1 VDVKVLITG
10 TDGYIGCLLAPYL
23 LNAGHEVV
31 GLDTNYFHDAVLGGP
46 PAGNYP
52 VITKDVRDVEL
63 KDLDGVDAVAHL
75 AGLSNDA
82 LGELSRRVTFDI
94 NHRATVR
101 LATLCKQAGIER
113 FVYSSSCSVYG
124 KSSAD
129 VVDEESPFDPQTDY
143 AVCKMLDERELS
155 DLADDRF
162 SPTFLRN
169 ATAYGASPRMRFDLV
184 VNNLSALAWTSKRI
198 AMVSDGT
205 PWRPI
210 VHVLDICAAFRAAL
224 AAPREAVHDRVF
236 NVGRTDENYQIREI
250 ATCLA
255 GVFPG
260 CEVSFGKSDPDQRSY
275 RVSFDRVSRELPG
288 FQCEWDLTRGAA
300 QLRDLYAHVNLDAD
314 GMAQRPFTRIK
325 QLRHL
330 LATAQIDSEFYWKN

>member
-1 VDVKVLITG
+1 VRVLITG
-10 TDGYIGCLLAPYL
+10 TDGYIGCLLAGYL
-23 LNAGHEVV
+23 IDAGHDVV
-31 GLDTNYFHDAVLGGP
+31 GLDTNYFHDALLGP
-46 PAGNYP
+46 PPRSNYP
-52 VITKDVRDVEL
+52 VIVKDLRDIEL

-101 LATLCKQAGIER
+101 LATLCKDAGIER
-113 FVYSSSCSVYG
+113 FIYSSSCSVYG
-124 KSSAD
+124 KSSAAI
-129 VVDEESPFDPQTDY
+129 VTEESPFDPQTDY
-143 AVCKMLDERELS
+143 AVCKMLDERELT

-184 VNNLSALAWTSKRI
+184 VNNLSALAWTSKKI

-224 AAPREAVHDRVF
+224 AAPRHTVHNQVF

-250 ATCLA
+250 ALCV
-255 GVFPG
+255 GEIFPD
-260 CEVSFGKSDPDQRSY
+260 CEVTFGKSDPDQRSY
-275 RVSFDRVSRELPG
+275 RVSFDRATKDLPG
-288 FQCEWDLTRGAA
+288 FRCEWDLKRGAT
-300 QLRDLYAHVNLDAD
+300 QLRDLYAHVKLDAE
-314 GMAQRPFTRIK
+314 GLAQRPFTRIK

-330 LATAQIDSEFYWKN
+330 LATAQIDSEFYWRG